1 MKCNWITGFSVFGL
15 LVWVGIVSAQ
25 GLISMNNFVS
35 QKISSQV
42 ARTVSSNISKAL
54 SDRMLMP
61 QLKIRNE
68 SGKVKDFS
76 ISSDDRFFTVLHEDN
91 TVRVWDAGQ
100 GIQRPMISHAGPNIS
115 KVASVSALN
124 ITLLGTDEGTIEVYD
139 VYTGKKVN
147 QLKGGDDVVSLSVS
161 KDESL
166 LLAAYENGEVIVWD
180 LKRLKIKKRIKTPY
194 DDDLKLMKIEANG
207 VDFIVAGDD
216 GFVDR
221 WNIAKSEKIDSLAKH
236 ADDVV
241 ALWVSDVY
249 GEVAFFDEDNVFQLT
264 DNNTKVVKQ
273 EIDKDLLTITLSNDL
288 KKIAIATED
297 DGIKVF
303 DANTMQ
309 MLKQIKI
316 NKEITNLQFINQSK
330 LLIAADEKGVLH
342 LFSIASG
349 EEIMK
354 LISTETGWTIVDNK
368 GRFDSSEKGM
378 ANISWEAEGFEIP
391 LDNFSGSYYE
401 PGLLA
406 SHLSD
411 QVFINKQP
419 QVVKQ
424 GIKLP
429 PKSVIVFPEGDRVA
443 NKAIIVKVEA
453 QGLGGGVEEIRFY
466 HNGKIVFADAIL
478 DNRQETVD
486 KLIKRTI
493 AFKLFPIAGQNTFK
507 VIATNKMGIEGHSDE
522 VAFDFKGEKQKSI
535 LHVLTIGI
543 NQYKDSRL
551 NLDYS
556 VADANGIENVF
567 KNSKFTAYNEVVQH
581 ELRDKQATKDE
592 ILKQLNIISQASQED
607 VVVVYLAG
615 HGLAIDGEW
624 YFMPHETLLNDNQ
637 SYYEQV
643 GVSAKE
649 IQEIFINSKV
659 QHFMVMI
666 DACYSG
672 AGINAFRKMQDVQRH
687 FSRDLSK
694 SVGVVVLAATRK
706 DQEAAE
712 LIDLGHGLFTY
723 VVSEGMEGAADLNPK
738 NSRIS
743 AHEVA
748 DYSTDTIPAFSK
760 KYLGASQEPTSFTMG
775 SDFTL
780 LRQE

>member
-1 MKCNWITGFSVFGL
+1 
-15 LVWVGIVSAQ
+15 
-25 GLISMNNFVS
+25 
-35 QKISSQV
+35 
-42 ARTVSSNISKAL
+42 
-54 SDRMLMP
+54 
-61 QLKIRNE
+61 
-68 SGKVKDFS
+68 
-76 ISSDDRFFTVLHEDN
+76 
-91 TVRVWDAGQ
+91 
-100 GIQRPMISHAGPNIS
+100 
-115 KVASVSALN
+115 
-124 ITLLGTDEGTIEVYD
+124 
-139 VYTGKKVN
+139 
-147 QLKGGDDVVSLSVS
+147 
-161 KDESL
+161 
-166 LLAAYENGEVIVWD
+166 
-180 LKRLKIKKRIKTPY
+180 
-194 DDDLKLMKIEANG
+194 
-207 VDFIVAGDD
+207 
-216 GFVDR
+216 
-221 WNIAKSEKIDSLAKH
+221 
-236 ADDVV
+236 
-241 ALWVSDVY
+241 
-249 GEVAFFDEDNVFQLT
+249 
-264 DNNTKVVKQ
+264 
-273 EIDKDLLTITLSNDL
+273 
-288 KKIAIATED
+288 
-297 DGIKVF
+297 
-303 DANTMQ
+303 
-309 MLKQIKI
+309 
-316 NKEITNLQFINQSK
+316 
-330 LLIAADEKGVLH
+330 
-342 LFSIASG
+342 
-349 EEIMK
+349 
-354 LISTETGWTIVDNK
+354 WTIVDNK

-378 ANISWEAEGFEIP
+378 TNISWEAEGFEIP

-401 PGLLA
+401 PGVLA

-419 QVVKQ
+419 QVVQQ

-429 PKSVIVFPEGDRVA
+429 PKPVVIIPEGDRIA
-443 NKAIIVKVEA
+443 NKALVVKVEA
-453 QGLGGGVEEIRFY
+453 QGLGGGVEDIKLY
-466 HNGKIVFADAIL
+466 HNGKIVSADAIL
-478 DNRQETVD
+478 GNRQETVD
-486 KLIKRTI
+486 KLIKRTLE
-493 AFKLFPIAGQNTFK
+493 FELFPIAGQNTFK
-507 VIATNKMGIEGHSDE
+507 VIAKNKMGIEGHSDE
-522 VAFDFKGEKQKSI
+522 VTVDFKGKKQKSI

-567 KNSKFTAYNEVVQH
+567 KNSKFTAYDQVVQH
-581 ELRDKQATKDE
+581 ELRDKQATKAE
-592 ILKQLNIISQASQED
+592 ILKQLNTISQATQED

-649 IQEIFINSKV
+649 IQQIFINSKV

-706 DQEAAE
+706 DQQAAE

-723 VVSEGMEGAADLNPK
+723 VVSEGMKGAADLNPR
-738 NSRIS
+738 NRSIS

-748 DYSTDTIPAFSK
+748 DYSTDTIPTFSK